1 MPFETADHVAA
12 PSHGETPAGLAPA
25 DAVLL
30 DWARAA
36 AVAPWSC
43 GENDQGRCGRM
54 ALTIA
59 RFSMPP

>member
-30 DWARAA
+30 D
-36 AVAPWSC
+36 
-43 GENDQGRCGRM
+43 
-54 ALTIA
+54 
-59 RFSMPP
+59 